1 MRKSAHVLAGLLLAA
16 AGALSAGAQA
26 ATDTVGQV
34 THLSG
39 TLVAKHADGSTKV
52 FSVKSQVQEGDTLST
67 EQDTYARI
75 KFSDGAEVVL
85 RPGSQLKVAAYKF
98 NQDKPKED
106 NVFLSML
113 KGGLRA
119 VTGLVGKRN
128 HNAVTFGAVTATI
141 GIRGTHFGALI
152 CQNDCGGVPTV
163 SGAAPENG
171 LHLDVADG
179 AIVVKNAAGEQV
191 INAGKFGF
199 VQNANTLPVIVPPSQ
214 GVQVTMPASISQNN
228 SSGRG
233 VGSSNA
239 NECAVH

>member
-1 MRKSAHVLAGLLLAA
+1 MRKISSLFAGLLLAA
-16 AGALSAGAQA
+16 GTLSGIAQA
-26 ATDTVGQV
+26 AGPVGQI

-39 TLVAKHADGSTKV
+39 TLVSKRADGSTKL

-75 KFSDGAEVVL
+75 KFADGGEVVL
-85 RPGSQLKVAAYKF
+85 RPGTQLKVEAYSF
-98 NQDKPKED
+98 NRDKPKDD
-106 NVFLSML
+106 NILLSML
-113 KGGLRA
+113 KGGMRA

-128 HNAVTFGAVTATI
+128 REAVTVGTVTATI

-163 SGAAPENG
+163 SGKPPENG

-179 AIVVKNAAGEQV
+179 AIVVRNTAGQQVISAGE
-191 INAGKFGF
+191 FGF
-199 VQNANTLPVIVPPSQ
+199 VQSANTAPVVVPPSQ
-214 GVQVTMPASISQNN
+214 GVQVTMPSSISQNK

-233 VGSSNA
+233 IGSVKDNQC
-239 NECAVH
+239 EVQ